1 MQKAARASSSRGADL
16 IGRVLLDLAE
26 MVFRAARDIPGAG
39 LRLDRR
45 TNRHRLALNMDL
57 GLHGKTAIVAAA
69 SRGLGKAVAH
79 AFASEGANVVL
90 FARDPASIEAAAADV
105 RSVAVDGAQI
115 LGLSADVTRLS
126 DLERVVTETVDR
138 FDGADIVFNNAGGPK
153 PGVFEDLNDDDWRS
167 AVDLNL
173 MSAIRLTRL
182 CLPHMRAR
190 HWGRVIVSTSYS
202 VKQPIHTL
210 MLSNAVRSATTA
222 WAKSLSDQVAKD
234 GITVNALAPGQ
245 IETGRIR
252 QYAEDVARREGHA
265 PQDVEHN
272 MLASI
277 PTGRFGR
284 PEEFAA
290 AAAFLAS
297 ERASYITGVTLLVD
311 GGLFRGTY

>member
-1 MQKAARASSSRGADL
+1 
-16 IGRVLLDLAE
+16 
-26 MVFRAARDIPGAG
+26 
-39 LRLDRR
+39 
-45 TNRHRLALNMDL
+45 MDL

-79 AFASEGANVVL
+79 AFALEGANVAM
-90 FARDPASIEAAAADV
+90 FARDPVSIEAAATEV
-105 RSVAVDGAQI
+105 RRVAMDGAQI

-126 DLERVVTETVDR
+126 DLERIVKQTVDN
-138 FDGADIVFNNAGGPK
+138 FGGADIVFNNAGGPK
-153 PGVFEDLNDDDWRS
+153 PGVFDDLTDDDWRS

-182 CLPHMRAR
+182 CLPRMRAG

-222 WAKSLSDQVAKD
+222 WAKSLSDQLAKD

-252 QYAEDVARREGHA
+252 QYAEDLARREGRASHE
-265 PQDVEHN
+265 VERD
-272 MLASI
+272 MVGSI
-277 PTGRFGR
+277 PIGRFGR

-297 ERASYITGVTLLVD
+297 DRASYITGVTLLVD